1 MRRSL
6 ILFIIMCLFGM
17 TLPSYAI
24 VENDDQNSKYTY
36 TNKVSVSMSIT
47 GSETKMTAALEG
59 KPVVTKIKCTLTIQK
74 YNSGSWS
81 AIQSWSKEVNAKV
94 LSLKKTYN
102 VSHGTYRTK
111 AIFKVYKNSSYE
123 TVTKYSSSV
132 TY

>member
-47 GSETKMTAALEG
+47 GSETKMTAAL
-59 KPVVTKIKCTLTIQK
+59 
-74 YNSGSWS
+74 
-81 AIQSWSKEVNAKV
+81 
-94 LSLKKTYN
+94 
-102 VSHGTYRTK
+102 
-111 AIFKVYKNSSYE
+111 
-123 TVTKYSSSV
+123 
-132 TY
+132 